1 MFKKK
6 QIKCIL
12 CMFITFLM
20 VFTTVDTGI
29 LGMKQV
35 YAETIKE
42 ENVLVKDTQEANE
55 KTKKNDSELLD
66 KTDIKKDK
74 KEDKNNDEIK
84 GKEEIIKKE
93 VEVKKQKK
101 DYKALVEDAVDK
113 ASDWMIK
120 NFRGADHWHSIA
132 IARAGKEVP
141 KRYMELMNE
150 GKTLPDDS
158 QGQYSKFI
166 LGILAAGGDPTN
178 VGGHNLYKEM
188 IEKIKY
194 NNVNQFGAPWDLA
207 ALNAIN
213 YKLPNEHKTLRDDL
227 KKSITGMLKNG
238 NTPDLRGFFAIAL
251 HPYYNNDSE
260 VKKAMDDSVDK
271 LSEVQKEDGGFND
284 GWSKDTNIN
293 SAAQAL
299 MAITLTGQD
308 PTSKK
313 FTKTEGNVVDYILSL
328 QNEDGSFNWM
338 KDNAGT
344 KGMVT
349 EQVVYALD
357 QYLYYLEDKGSI
369 WNFNKEDDTNEKEDN
384 KDTEKPAINVKE
396 QIDKNLAY
404 ILKNVDNPTLGTGAG
419 EWSILCLAR
428 GNYPVPKGYYDK
440 YHKNVVKEVQNA
452 KGNLHKVKYT
462 EHSRLILGLTSIGKS
477 VTDVGGY
484 NQLEKLAD
492 YNTVIRQGINGP
504 IFALIAL
511 DTHNYE
517 IPIVDNVKVQTTR
530 DMLVQYILDKEI
542 KKGKENAGGWA
553 LYGET
558 PDPDITAMAIQG
570 LTPYYK
576 GNPEVKAAVDRAISW
591 LSSAQKDD
599 GGYSSWGS
607 INSESIAQVV
617 VALTGLGINP
627 HTDSRFI
634 KKGNSAIDALL
645 TFADPKGGFMHV
657 KLGGNTNGG
666 AAAGIIDGM
675 ATDQGTYALIAYDR
689 FINNKNSLY
698 DMNDVSIKLEKPKEP
713 QESEKFVAT
722 RVGEENLKKNSSAQV
737 KFNVENI
744 LKEDEEVALA
754 IVLYDKNTNEMIN
767 YSYVKKILKSGKKE
781 VFAAGFIIPEK
792 GDYLV
797 KAIICDDLNPKKM
810 NVLVD
815 PIKIEVE

>member
-6 QIKCIL
+6 QVKGLL
-12 CMFITFLM
+12 CMLMTFLM

-35 YAETIKE
+35 FAETIKKESIPTEVKEDSE
-42 ENVLVKDTQEANE
+42 EKKDVEKNKSVDTDKKQELTDDKSRNE
-55 KTKKNDSELLD
+55 KIYNDKIVHKAQSESIGTTSIKIVNDLSKVKVGNKVELEVKNDS
-66 KTDIKKDK
+66 
-74 KEDKNNDEIK
+74 
-84 GKEEIIKKE
+84 
-93 VEVKKQKK
+93 
-101 DYKALVEDAVDK
+101 
-113 ASDWMIK
+113 
-120 NFRGADHWHSIA
+120 
-132 IARAGKEVP
+132 
-141 KRYMELMNE
+141 
-150 GKTLPDDS
+150 
-158 QGQYSKFI
+158 
-166 LGILAAGGDPTN
+166 
-178 VGGHNLYKEM
+178 
-188 IEKIKY
+188 
-194 NNVNQFGAPWDLA
+194 
-207 ALNAIN
+207 
-213 YKLPNEHKTLRDDL
+213 
-227 KKSITGMLKNG
+227 
-238 NTPDLRGFFAIAL
+238 
-251 HPYYNNDSE
+251 
-260 VKKAMDDSVDK
+260 
-271 LSEVQKEDGGFND
+271 
-284 GWSKDTNIN
+284 
-293 SAAQAL
+293 
-299 MAITLTGQD
+299 
-308 PTSKK
+308 
-313 FTKTEGNVVDYILSL
+313 NVVIPTESL
-328 QNEDGSFNWM
+328 LFTVS
-338 KDNAGT
+338 
-344 KGMVT
+344 
-349 EQVVYALD
+349 
-357 QYLYYLEDKGSI
+357 
-369 WNFNKEDDTNEKEDN
+369 NEKL
-384 KDTEKPAINVKE
+384 VKE

-404 ILKNVDNPTLGTGAG
+404 ILKNVENPSLGTGKG

-440 YHKNVVKEVQNA
+440 YYKNVVKEVQNA

-462 EHSRLILGLTSIGKS
+462 EHSRLILGLASIGRDIKN
-477 VTDVGGY
+477 VGGY

-492 YNTVIRQGINGP
+492 FKTVIRQGINGP

-517 IPIVDNVKVQTTR
+517 IPIVNNVKVQTTR

-627 HTDSRFI
+627 HKDSRFI

-657 KLGGNTNGG
+657 KPGGNTNGG
-666 AAAGIIDGM
+666 AAAGVIDGM

-689 FINNKNSLY
+689 FVNSKNRLY
-698 DMNDVSIKLEKPKEP
+698 DMTDVIVKAEESHKPENFKAE
-713 QESEKFVAT
+713 
-722 RVGEENLKKNSSAQV
+722 RIGEENLKKNSSAQV
-737 KFNVENI
+737 KFDVENI
-744 LKEDEEVALA
+744 SKEDEEVALA

-781 VFAAGFIIPEK
+781 VFAAAFIIPEK

-810 NVLVD
+810 NVLAD

>member
-6 QIKCIL
+6 QVKGLL
-12 CMFITFLM
+12 CMLMTFLM

-35 YAETIKE
+35 FAETIKKESIPTEVKEDSE
-42 ENVLVKDTQEANE
+42 EKKDVEKNKSVDTDKKQELTDEKSRNE
-55 KTKKNDSELLD
+55 KIYNDKIVHKAQSESIGTTSIKIVNDLSKVKVGNKVELEVKNDS
-66 KTDIKKDK
+66 
-74 KEDKNNDEIK
+74 
-84 GKEEIIKKE
+84 
-93 VEVKKQKK
+93 
-101 DYKALVEDAVDK
+101 
-113 ASDWMIK
+113 
-120 NFRGADHWHSIA
+120 
-132 IARAGKEVP
+132 
-141 KRYMELMNE
+141 
-150 GKTLPDDS
+150 
-158 QGQYSKFI
+158 
-166 LGILAAGGDPTN
+166 
-178 VGGHNLYKEM
+178 
-188 IEKIKY
+188 
-194 NNVNQFGAPWDLA
+194 
-207 ALNAIN
+207 
-213 YKLPNEHKTLRDDL
+213 
-227 KKSITGMLKNG
+227 
-238 NTPDLRGFFAIAL
+238 
-251 HPYYNNDSE
+251 
-260 VKKAMDDSVDK
+260 
-271 LSEVQKEDGGFND
+271 
-284 GWSKDTNIN
+284 
-293 SAAQAL
+293 
-299 MAITLTGQD
+299 
-308 PTSKK
+308 
-313 FTKTEGNVVDYILSL
+313 NVVIPTESL
-328 QNEDGSFNWM
+328 LFTVS
-338 KDNAGT
+338 
-344 KGMVT
+344 
-349 EQVVYALD
+349 
-357 QYLYYLEDKGSI
+357 
-369 WNFNKEDDTNEKEDN
+369 NEKL
-384 KDTEKPAINVKE
+384 VKE

-404 ILKNVDNPTLGTGAG
+404 ILKNVENPSLGTGKG

-462 EHSRLILGLTSIGKS
+462 EHSRLILGLASIGRDVK
-477 VTDVGGY
+477 DVGGY

-492 YNTVIRQGINGP
+492 FKTVIRQGINGP

-607 INSESIAQVV
+607 INSESIAQVI

-657 KLGGNTNGG
+657 KPGGNTNGG
-666 AAAGIIDGM
+666 AAAGVIDGM

-689 FINNKNSLY
+689 FVNSKNRLY
-698 DMNDVSIKLEKPKEP
+698 DMTDVIVKAEESHKPENFKA
-713 QESEKFVAT
+713 K
-722 RVGEENLKKNSSAQV
+722 RIGEENLKKNSSAQV
-737 KFNVENI
+737 KFDVENI
-744 LKEDEEVALA
+744 SKEDEEVALA

-797 KAIICDDLNPKKM
+797 KAIICDDLNPTKM
-810 NVLVD
+810 NVLAD

>member
-6 QIKCIL
+6 QVKGLL
-12 CMFITFLM
+12 CMLMTFLM

-35 YAETIKE
+35 FAEAIKKESIPKEVKEDSE
-42 ENVLVKDTQEANE
+42 EDKDAEKNKSVDTDKKQELTDEKSRNE
-55 KTKKNDSELLD
+55 KIYNDKIVHKDKDNIKTKDSKEYKTIVEDDKKVDEKLEIKNIVNKIQSESIGTTSIKIINDLSKVKVGNKIELEVKNDSNVVIPTEKLSFTVSNEKLGRMD
-66 KTDIKKDK
+66 QRVPNKFITLGSGTIAIEVALKDK
-74 KEDKNNDEIK
+74 PNIKDKVEFQINITV
-84 GKEEIIKKE
+84 EEG
-93 VEVKKQKK
+93 
-101 DYKALVEDAVDK
+101 
-113 ASDWMIK
+113 
-120 NFRGADHWHSIA
+120 N
-132 IARAGKEVP
+132 
-141 KRYMELMNE
+141 
-150 GKTLPDDS
+150 
-158 QGQYSKFI
+158 
-166 LGILAAGGDPTN
+166 
-178 VGGHNLYKEM
+178 YKE
-188 IEKIKY
+188 
-194 NNVNQFGAPWDLA
+194 P
-207 ALNAIN
+207 
-213 YKLPNEHKTLRDDL
+213 
-227 KKSITGMLKNG
+227 KKSK
-238 NTPDLRGFFAIAL
+238 
-251 HPYYNNDSE
+251 S
-260 VKKAMDDSVDK
+260 
-271 LSEVQKEDGGFND
+271 
-284 GWSKDTNIN
+284 
-293 SAAQAL
+293 
-299 MAITLTGQD
+299 
-308 PTSKK
+308 
-313 FTKTEGNVVDYILSL
+313 
-328 QNEDGSFNWM
+328 
-338 KDNAGT
+338 
-344 KGMVT
+344 
-349 EQVVYALD
+349 
-357 QYLYYLEDKGSI
+357 
-369 WNFNKEDDTNEKEDN
+369 
-384 KDTEKPAINVKE
+384 VKE

-404 ILKNVDNPTLGTGAG
+404 ILKNVENPSLGTGKG

-428 GNYPVPKGYYDK
+428 GNYPVPKDYYDK

-452 KGNLHKVKYT
+452 KGDLHRVKYT
-462 EHSRLILGLTSIGKS
+462 EHSRLILGLTSIGREVK
-477 VTDVGGY
+477 DVGGY

-657 KLGGNTNGG
+657 KPGGNTNGG
-666 AAAGIIDGM
+666 AAAGVIDGM

-689 FINNKNSLY
+689 FVNNKNRLY
-698 DMNDVSIKLEKPKEP
+698 DMTDVIVKAEESHKPENFKA
-713 QESEKFVAT
+713 K
-722 RVGEENLKKNSSAQV
+722 RIGEENLKKNSSTQV
-737 KFNVENI
+737 KFDVENI
-744 LKEDEEVALA
+744 SKEDEEVALA

-781 VFAAGFIIPEK
+781 VFAAGFITPEK
-792 GDYLV
+792 GHYLV

-810 NVLVD
+810 NVLAD

>member
-6 QIKCIL
+6 QVKGLL
-12 CMFITFLM
+12 CMLMTFLM

-35 YAETIKE
+35 FAETIKKESIPTEVKEDSE
-42 ENVLVKDTQEANE
+42 EKKDVEKNKSVDTDKKQELTDDKSRNE
-55 KTKKNDSELLD
+55 KIYNDKIVHKAQSESIGTTSIKIVNDLSKVKVGNKVELEVKNDS
-66 KTDIKKDK
+66 
-74 KEDKNNDEIK
+74 
-84 GKEEIIKKE
+84 
-93 VEVKKQKK
+93 
-101 DYKALVEDAVDK
+101 
-113 ASDWMIK
+113 
-120 NFRGADHWHSIA
+120 
-132 IARAGKEVP
+132 
-141 KRYMELMNE
+141 
-150 GKTLPDDS
+150 
-158 QGQYSKFI
+158 
-166 LGILAAGGDPTN
+166 
-178 VGGHNLYKEM
+178 
-188 IEKIKY
+188 
-194 NNVNQFGAPWDLA
+194 
-207 ALNAIN
+207 
-213 YKLPNEHKTLRDDL
+213 
-227 KKSITGMLKNG
+227 
-238 NTPDLRGFFAIAL
+238 
-251 HPYYNNDSE
+251 
-260 VKKAMDDSVDK
+260 
-271 LSEVQKEDGGFND
+271 
-284 GWSKDTNIN
+284 
-293 SAAQAL
+293 
-299 MAITLTGQD
+299 
-308 PTSKK
+308 
-313 FTKTEGNVVDYILSL
+313 NVVIPTESL
-328 QNEDGSFNWM
+328 LFTVS
-338 KDNAGT
+338 
-344 KGMVT
+344 
-349 EQVVYALD
+349 
-357 QYLYYLEDKGSI
+357 
-369 WNFNKEDDTNEKEDN
+369 NEKL
-384 KDTEKPAINVKE
+384 VKE

-404 ILKNVDNPTLGTGAG
+404 ILKNVENPSLGTGKG

-440 YHKNVVKEVQNA
+440 YYKNVVKEVQNA

-462 EHSRLILGLTSIGKS
+462 EHSRLILGLASIGRDIKN
-477 VTDVGGY
+477 VGGY

-492 YNTVIRQGINGP
+492 FKTVIRQGINGP

-517 IPIVDNVKVQTTR
+517 IPIVNNVKVQTTR

-627 HTDSRFI
+627 HKDSRFI

-657 KLGGNTNGG
+657 KPGGNTNGG
-666 AAAGIIDGM
+666 AAAGVIDGM

-689 FINNKNSLY
+689 FVNSKNRLY
-698 DMNDVSIKLEKPKEP
+698 DMTDVIVKAEESHKPENFKAE
-713 QESEKFVAT
+713 
-722 RVGEENLKKNSSAQV
+722 RIGEENLKKNSSAQV
-737 KFNVENI
+737 KFDVENI
-744 LKEDEEVALA
+744 SKEDEEVALA

-810 NVLVD
+810 NVLAD

>member
-6 QIKCIL
+6 QVKGLL
-12 CMFITFLM
+12 CMLMTFLM

-35 YAETIKE
+35 FAEAIKKESIPTEVKEDSE
-42 ENVLVKDTQEANE
+42 EDKDAEKNKSVDTDKKQELTDEKSRNE
-55 KTKKNDSELLD
+55 KIYNDKIVHKDKDNIKTKDSKEYKTIVEDDKKVDEKLEIKNIVNKIQSESIGTTSIKIINDLSKVKVGNKIELEVKNDSNVVIPTEKLSFTVSNEKLGRMD
-66 KTDIKKDK
+66 QRVPNKFITLGSGTIAIEVALKDK
-74 KEDKNNDEIK
+74 PNIKDKVEFQINITV
-84 GKEEIIKKE
+84 EEG
-93 VEVKKQKK
+93 
-101 DYKALVEDAVDK
+101 
-113 ASDWMIK
+113 
-120 NFRGADHWHSIA
+120 N
-132 IARAGKEVP
+132 
-141 KRYMELMNE
+141 
-150 GKTLPDDS
+150 
-158 QGQYSKFI
+158 
-166 LGILAAGGDPTN
+166 
-178 VGGHNLYKEM
+178 YKE
-188 IEKIKY
+188 
-194 NNVNQFGAPWDLA
+194 P
-207 ALNAIN
+207 
-213 YKLPNEHKTLRDDL
+213 
-227 KKSITGMLKNG
+227 KKSK
-238 NTPDLRGFFAIAL
+238 
-251 HPYYNNDSE
+251 S
-260 VKKAMDDSVDK
+260 
-271 LSEVQKEDGGFND
+271 
-284 GWSKDTNIN
+284 
-293 SAAQAL
+293 
-299 MAITLTGQD
+299 
-308 PTSKK
+308 
-313 FTKTEGNVVDYILSL
+313 
-328 QNEDGSFNWM
+328 
-338 KDNAGT
+338 
-344 KGMVT
+344 
-349 EQVVYALD
+349 
-357 QYLYYLEDKGSI
+357 
-369 WNFNKEDDTNEKEDN
+369 
-384 KDTEKPAINVKE
+384 VKE

-404 ILKNVDNPTLGTGAG
+404 ILKNVENPSLGTGKG

-428 GNYPVPKGYYDK
+428 GNYPVPKDYYDK

-452 KGNLHKVKYT
+452 KGDLHRVKYT
-462 EHSRLILGLTSIGKS
+462 EHSRLILGLTSIGREVK
-477 VTDVGGY
+477 DVGGY

-657 KLGGNTNGG
+657 KPGGNTNGG
-666 AAAGIIDGM
+666 AAAGVIDGM

-689 FINNKNSLY
+689 FVNNKNRLY
-698 DMNDVSIKLEKPKEP
+698 DMTDVIVKAEESHKPENFKA
-713 QESEKFVAT
+713 K
-722 RVGEENLKKNSSAQV
+722 RIGEENLKKNSSTQV
-737 KFNVENI
+737 KFDVENI
-744 LKEDEEVALA
+744 SKEDEEVALA

-781 VFAAGFIIPEK
+781 VFAAGFITPEK
-792 GDYLV
+792 GHYLV

-810 NVLVD
+810 NVLAD

>member
-6 QIKCIL
+6 QVKGLL
-12 CMFITFLM
+12 CMLMTFLM

-35 YAETIKE
+35 FAETIKKESIPTEVKEDSE
-42 ENVLVKDTQEANE
+42 EKKDVEKNKSVDTDKKQELTDEKSRNE
-55 KTKKNDSELLD
+55 KIYNDKIVHKAQSESIGTTSIKIVNDLSKVKVGNKVELEVKNDS
-66 KTDIKKDK
+66 
-74 KEDKNNDEIK
+74 
-84 GKEEIIKKE
+84 
-93 VEVKKQKK
+93 
-101 DYKALVEDAVDK
+101 
-113 ASDWMIK
+113 
-120 NFRGADHWHSIA
+120 
-132 IARAGKEVP
+132 
-141 KRYMELMNE
+141 
-150 GKTLPDDS
+150 
-158 QGQYSKFI
+158 
-166 LGILAAGGDPTN
+166 
-178 VGGHNLYKEM
+178 
-188 IEKIKY
+188 
-194 NNVNQFGAPWDLA
+194 
-207 ALNAIN
+207 
-213 YKLPNEHKTLRDDL
+213 
-227 KKSITGMLKNG
+227 
-238 NTPDLRGFFAIAL
+238 
-251 HPYYNNDSE
+251 
-260 VKKAMDDSVDK
+260 
-271 LSEVQKEDGGFND
+271 
-284 GWSKDTNIN
+284 
-293 SAAQAL
+293 
-299 MAITLTGQD
+299 
-308 PTSKK
+308 
-313 FTKTEGNVVDYILSL
+313 NVVIPTESL
-328 QNEDGSFNWM
+328 LFTVS
-338 KDNAGT
+338 
-344 KGMVT
+344 
-349 EQVVYALD
+349 
-357 QYLYYLEDKGSI
+357 
-369 WNFNKEDDTNEKEDN
+369 NEKL
-384 KDTEKPAINVKE
+384 VKE

-404 ILKNVDNPTLGTGAG
+404 ILKNVENPSLGTGKG

-440 YHKNVVKEVQNA
+440 YYKNVVKEVQNA

-462 EHSRLILGLTSIGKS
+462 EHSRLILGLASIGRDIK
-477 VTDVGGY
+477 DVGGY

-492 YNTVIRQGINGP
+492 FKTVIRQGINGP

-517 IPIVDNVKVQTTR
+517 IPIVNNVKVQTTR

-657 KLGGNTNGG
+657 KPGGNTNGG
-666 AAAGIIDGM
+666 AAAGVIDGM

-689 FINNKNSLY
+689 FVNSKNRLY
-698 DMNDVSIKLEKPKEP
+698 DMTDVIVKAEESHKPENFKAE
-713 QESEKFVAT
+713 
-722 RVGEENLKKNSSAQV
+722 RIGEENLKKNSSAQV
-737 KFNVENI
+737 KFDVENI
-744 LKEDEEVALA
+744 SKEDEEVALA

-810 NVLVD
+810 NVLAD

>member
-6 QIKCIL
+6 QVKGLL
-12 CMFITFLM
+12 CMLMTFLM

-35 YAETIKE
+35 FAETIKKESIPTEVKEDSE
-42 ENVLVKDTQEANE
+42 EKKDVEKNKSVDTDKKQELTDDKSRNE
-55 KTKKNDSELLD
+55 KIYNDKIVHKAQSESIGTTSIKIVNDLSKVKVGNKVELEVKNDS
-66 KTDIKKDK
+66 
-74 KEDKNNDEIK
+74 
-84 GKEEIIKKE
+84 
-93 VEVKKQKK
+93 
-101 DYKALVEDAVDK
+101 
-113 ASDWMIK
+113 
-120 NFRGADHWHSIA
+120 
-132 IARAGKEVP
+132 
-141 KRYMELMNE
+141 
-150 GKTLPDDS
+150 
-158 QGQYSKFI
+158 
-166 LGILAAGGDPTN
+166 
-178 VGGHNLYKEM
+178 
-188 IEKIKY
+188 
-194 NNVNQFGAPWDLA
+194 
-207 ALNAIN
+207 
-213 YKLPNEHKTLRDDL
+213 
-227 KKSITGMLKNG
+227 
-238 NTPDLRGFFAIAL
+238 
-251 HPYYNNDSE
+251 
-260 VKKAMDDSVDK
+260 
-271 LSEVQKEDGGFND
+271 
-284 GWSKDTNIN
+284 
-293 SAAQAL
+293 
-299 MAITLTGQD
+299 
-308 PTSKK
+308 
-313 FTKTEGNVVDYILSL
+313 NVVIPTESL
-328 QNEDGSFNWM
+328 LFTVS
-338 KDNAGT
+338 
-344 KGMVT
+344 
-349 EQVVYALD
+349 
-357 QYLYYLEDKGSI
+357 
-369 WNFNKEDDTNEKEDN
+369 NEKL
-384 KDTEKPAINVKE
+384 VKE

-404 ILKNVDNPTLGTGAG
+404 ILKNVENPSLGTGKG
-419 EWSILCLAR
+419 EWSIFCLAR

-440 YHKNVVKEVQNA
+440 YYKNVVKEVQNA

-462 EHSRLILGLTSIGKS
+462 EHSRLILGLASIGRDIKN
-477 VTDVGGY
+477 VGGY

-492 YNTVIRQGINGP
+492 FKTVIRQGINGP

-517 IPIVDNVKVQTTR
+517 IPIVNNVKVQTTR

-627 HTDSRFI
+627 HKDSRFI

-657 KLGGNTNGG
+657 KPGGNTNGG
-666 AAAGIIDGM
+666 AAAGVIDGM

-689 FINNKNSLY
+689 FVNSKNRLY
-698 DMNDVSIKLEKPKEP
+698 DMTDVIVKAEESHKPENFKAE
-713 QESEKFVAT
+713 
-722 RVGEENLKKNSSAQV
+722 RIGEENLKKNSSAQV
-737 KFNVENI
+737 KFDVENI
-744 LKEDEEVALA
+744 SKEDEEVALA

-810 NVLVD
+810 NVLAD

>member
-6 QIKCIL
+6 QVKGLL
-12 CMFITFLM
+12 CMLMTFLM

-35 YAETIKE
+35 FAETIKKESIPTEVKEDSE
-42 ENVLVKDTQEANE
+42 EKKDVEKNKSVDTDKKQELTDDKSRNE
-55 KTKKNDSELLD
+55 KIYNDKIVHKAQSESIGTTSIKIVNDLSKVKVGNKVELEVKNDS
-66 KTDIKKDK
+66 
-74 KEDKNNDEIK
+74 
-84 GKEEIIKKE
+84 
-93 VEVKKQKK
+93 
-101 DYKALVEDAVDK
+101 
-113 ASDWMIK
+113 
-120 NFRGADHWHSIA
+120 
-132 IARAGKEVP
+132 
-141 KRYMELMNE
+141 
-150 GKTLPDDS
+150 
-158 QGQYSKFI
+158 
-166 LGILAAGGDPTN
+166 
-178 VGGHNLYKEM
+178 
-188 IEKIKY
+188 
-194 NNVNQFGAPWDLA
+194 
-207 ALNAIN
+207 
-213 YKLPNEHKTLRDDL
+213 
-227 KKSITGMLKNG
+227 
-238 NTPDLRGFFAIAL
+238 
-251 HPYYNNDSE
+251 
-260 VKKAMDDSVDK
+260 
-271 LSEVQKEDGGFND
+271 
-284 GWSKDTNIN
+284 
-293 SAAQAL
+293 
-299 MAITLTGQD
+299 
-308 PTSKK
+308 
-313 FTKTEGNVVDYILSL
+313 NVVIPTESL
-328 QNEDGSFNWM
+328 LFTVS
-338 KDNAGT
+338 
-344 KGMVT
+344 
-349 EQVVYALD
+349 
-357 QYLYYLEDKGSI
+357 
-369 WNFNKEDDTNEKEDN
+369 NEKL
-384 KDTEKPAINVKE
+384 VKE

-404 ILKNVDNPTLGTGAG
+404 ILKNVENPSLGTGKG

-440 YHKNVVKEVQNA
+440 YYKNVVKEVQNA

-462 EHSRLILGLTSIGKS
+462 EHSRLILGLASIGRDIK
-477 VTDVGGY
+477 DVGGY

-492 YNTVIRQGINGP
+492 FKTVIRQGINGP

-517 IPIVDNVKVQTTR
+517 IPIVNNVKVQTTR

-657 KLGGNTNGG
+657 KPGGNTNGG
-666 AAAGIIDGM
+666 AAAGVIDGM

-689 FINNKNSLY
+689 FVNSKNRLY
-698 DMNDVSIKLEKPKEP
+698 DMTDVIVKAEESHKPENFKAE
-713 QESEKFVAT
+713 
-722 RVGEENLKKNSSAQV
+722 RIGEENLKKNSSAQV
-737 KFNVENI
+737 KFDVENI
-744 LKEDEEVALA
+744 SKEDEEVALA

-810 NVLVD
+810 NVLAD

>member
-6 QIKCIL
+6 QVKGLL
-12 CMFITFLM
+12 CMLMTFLM

-35 YAETIKE
+35 FAETIKKESIPTEVKEDSE
-42 ENVLVKDTQEANE
+42 EKKDVEKNKSVDTDKKQELTDDKSRNE
-55 KTKKNDSELLD
+55 KIYNDKIVHKAQSESIGTTSIKIVNDLSKVKVGNKVELEVKNDS
-66 KTDIKKDK
+66 
-74 KEDKNNDEIK
+74 
-84 GKEEIIKKE
+84 
-93 VEVKKQKK
+93 
-101 DYKALVEDAVDK
+101 
-113 ASDWMIK
+113 
-120 NFRGADHWHSIA
+120 
-132 IARAGKEVP
+132 
-141 KRYMELMNE
+141 
-150 GKTLPDDS
+150 
-158 QGQYSKFI
+158 
-166 LGILAAGGDPTN
+166 
-178 VGGHNLYKEM
+178 
-188 IEKIKY
+188 
-194 NNVNQFGAPWDLA
+194 
-207 ALNAIN
+207 
-213 YKLPNEHKTLRDDL
+213 
-227 KKSITGMLKNG
+227 
-238 NTPDLRGFFAIAL
+238 
-251 HPYYNNDSE
+251 
-260 VKKAMDDSVDK
+260 
-271 LSEVQKEDGGFND
+271 
-284 GWSKDTNIN
+284 
-293 SAAQAL
+293 
-299 MAITLTGQD
+299 
-308 PTSKK
+308 
-313 FTKTEGNVVDYILSL
+313 NVVIPTESL
-328 QNEDGSFNWM
+328 LFTVS
-338 KDNAGT
+338 
-344 KGMVT
+344 
-349 EQVVYALD
+349 
-357 QYLYYLEDKGSI
+357 
-369 WNFNKEDDTNEKEDN
+369 NEKL
-384 KDTEKPAINVKE
+384 VKE

-404 ILKNVDNPTLGTGAG
+404 ILKNVENPSLGTGKG

-440 YHKNVVKEVQNA
+440 YYKNVVKEVQNA

-462 EHSRLILGLTSIGKS
+462 EHSRLILGLASIGRDIK
-477 VTDVGGY
+477 DVGGY

-492 YNTVIRQGINGP
+492 FKTVIRQGINGP

-517 IPIVDNVKVQTTR
+517 IPIVNNVKVQTTR

-657 KLGGNTNGG
+657 KPGGNTNGG
-666 AAAGIIDGM
+666 AAAGVIDGM

-689 FINNKNSLY
+689 FVNSKNRLY
-698 DMNDVSIKLEKPKEP
+698 DMTDVIVKAEESHKPENFKAE
-713 QESEKFVAT
+713 
-722 RVGEENLKKNSSAQV
+722 RIGEENLKKNSSAQV
-737 KFNVENI
+737 KFDVENI
-744 LKEDEEVALA
+744 SKEDEEVALA

-810 NVLVD
+810 NVLKD

>member
-6 QIKCIL
+6 QVKGLL
-12 CMFITFLM
+12 CMLMTFLM

-35 YAETIKE
+35 FAETIKKESIPTEVKEDSE
-42 ENVLVKDTQEANE
+42 EKKDVEKNKSVDTDKKQELTDEKSRNE
-55 KTKKNDSELLD
+55 KIYNDKIVHKAQSESIGTTSIKIVNDLSKVKVGNKVELEVKNDS
-66 KTDIKKDK
+66 
-74 KEDKNNDEIK
+74 
-84 GKEEIIKKE
+84 
-93 VEVKKQKK
+93 
-101 DYKALVEDAVDK
+101 
-113 ASDWMIK
+113 
-120 NFRGADHWHSIA
+120 
-132 IARAGKEVP
+132 
-141 KRYMELMNE
+141 
-150 GKTLPDDS
+150 
-158 QGQYSKFI
+158 
-166 LGILAAGGDPTN
+166 
-178 VGGHNLYKEM
+178 
-188 IEKIKY
+188 
-194 NNVNQFGAPWDLA
+194 
-207 ALNAIN
+207 
-213 YKLPNEHKTLRDDL
+213 
-227 KKSITGMLKNG
+227 
-238 NTPDLRGFFAIAL
+238 
-251 HPYYNNDSE
+251 
-260 VKKAMDDSVDK
+260 
-271 LSEVQKEDGGFND
+271 
-284 GWSKDTNIN
+284 
-293 SAAQAL
+293 
-299 MAITLTGQD
+299 
-308 PTSKK
+308 
-313 FTKTEGNVVDYILSL
+313 NVVIPTESL
-328 QNEDGSFNWM
+328 LFTVS
-338 KDNAGT
+338 
-344 KGMVT
+344 
-349 EQVVYALD
+349 
-357 QYLYYLEDKGSI
+357 
-369 WNFNKEDDTNEKEDN
+369 NEKL
-384 KDTEKPAINVKE
+384 VKE

-404 ILKNVDNPTLGTGAG
+404 ILKNVENPSLGTGKG

-440 YHKNVVKEVQNA
+440 YYKNVVKEVQNA

-462 EHSRLILGLTSIGKS
+462 EHSRLILGLASIGRDIKN
-477 VTDVGGY
+477 VGGY

-492 YNTVIRQGINGP
+492 FKTVIRQGINGP

-517 IPIVDNVKVQTTR
+517 IPIVNNVKVQTTR

-627 HTDSRFI
+627 HKDSRFI

-657 KLGGNTNGG
+657 KPGGNTNGG
-666 AAAGIIDGM
+666 AAAGVIDGM

-689 FINNKNSLY
+689 FVNSKNRLY
-698 DMNDVSIKLEKPKEP
+698 DMTDVIVKAEESHKPENFKAE
-713 QESEKFVAT
+713 
-722 RVGEENLKKNSSAQV
+722 RIGEENLKKNSSAQV
-737 KFNVENI
+737 KFDVENI
-744 LKEDEEVALA
+744 SKEDEEVALA

-810 NVLVD
+810 NVLAD

>member
-6 QIKCIL
+6 QVKGLL
-12 CMFITFLM
+12 CMLMTFLM

-29 LGMKQV
+29 LGMKRV
-35 YAETIKE
+35 FAEAIKKESIPKEVKEDSE
-42 ENVLVKDTQEANE
+42 EDKDAEKNKSVDTDKKQELTDEKSRNE
-55 KTKKNDSELLD
+55 KIYNDKIVHKDKDNIKTKDSKEYKTIVEDDKKVDEKLEIKNIVNKIQSESIGTTSIKIVNDLSKVKVGNKIELEVKNDSNVVIPTEKLSFTVSNEKLGRMD
-66 KTDIKKDK
+66 QRVPNKFITLGSGTIAIEVALKDK
-74 KEDKNNDEIK
+74 PNIKDKVEFQINITV
-84 GKEEIIKKE
+84 EEG
-93 VEVKKQKK
+93 
-101 DYKALVEDAVDK
+101 
-113 ASDWMIK
+113 
-120 NFRGADHWHSIA
+120 N
-132 IARAGKEVP
+132 
-141 KRYMELMNE
+141 
-150 GKTLPDDS
+150 
-158 QGQYSKFI
+158 
-166 LGILAAGGDPTN
+166 
-178 VGGHNLYKEM
+178 YKE
-188 IEKIKY
+188 
-194 NNVNQFGAPWDLA
+194 P
-207 ALNAIN
+207 
-213 YKLPNEHKTLRDDL
+213 
-227 KKSITGMLKNG
+227 KKSK
-238 NTPDLRGFFAIAL
+238 
-251 HPYYNNDSE
+251 S
-260 VKKAMDDSVDK
+260 
-271 LSEVQKEDGGFND
+271 
-284 GWSKDTNIN
+284 
-293 SAAQAL
+293 
-299 MAITLTGQD
+299 
-308 PTSKK
+308 
-313 FTKTEGNVVDYILSL
+313 
-328 QNEDGSFNWM
+328 
-338 KDNAGT
+338 
-344 KGMVT
+344 
-349 EQVVYALD
+349 
-357 QYLYYLEDKGSI
+357 
-369 WNFNKEDDTNEKEDN
+369 
-384 KDTEKPAINVKE
+384 VKE

-404 ILKNVDNPTLGTGAG
+404 ILKNVENPSLGTGKG

-428 GNYPVPKGYYDK
+428 GNYPVPKDYYDK

-462 EHSRLILGLTSIGKS
+462 EHSRLILGLASIGRDVK
-477 VTDVGGY
+477 DVGGY

-492 YNTVIRQGINGP
+492 FKTVIRQGINGP

-607 INSESIAQVV
+607 INSESIAQVI

-657 KLGGNTNGG
+657 KPGGNTNGG
-666 AAAGIIDGM
+666 AAAGVIDGM

-689 FINNKNSLY
+689 FVNSKNRLY
-698 DMNDVSIKLEKPKEP
+698 DMTDVIVKAEESHKPENFKA
-713 QESEKFVAT
+713 K
-722 RVGEENLKKNSSAQV
+722 RIGEENLKKNSSTQV
-737 KFNVENI
+737 KFDVENI
-744 LKEDEEVALA
+744 SKEDEEVALA

-781 VFAAGFIIPEK
+781 VFAAGFITPEK
-792 GDYLV
+792 GHYLV

-810 NVLVD
+810 NVLAD

>member
-6 QIKCIL
+6 QVKGLL
-12 CMFITFLM
+12 CMLMTFLM

-35 YAETIKE
+35 FAETIKKESIPTEVKEDSE
-42 ENVLVKDTQEANE
+42 EKKDVEKNKSVDTDKKQELTDDKSRNE
-55 KTKKNDSELLD
+55 KIYNDKYNDKIVHKAQSESIGTTSIKIVNDLSKVKVGNKVELEVKNDS
-66 KTDIKKDK
+66 
-74 KEDKNNDEIK
+74 
-84 GKEEIIKKE
+84 
-93 VEVKKQKK
+93 
-101 DYKALVEDAVDK
+101 
-113 ASDWMIK
+113 
-120 NFRGADHWHSIA
+120 
-132 IARAGKEVP
+132 
-141 KRYMELMNE
+141 
-150 GKTLPDDS
+150 
-158 QGQYSKFI
+158 
-166 LGILAAGGDPTN
+166 
-178 VGGHNLYKEM
+178 
-188 IEKIKY
+188 
-194 NNVNQFGAPWDLA
+194 
-207 ALNAIN
+207 
-213 YKLPNEHKTLRDDL
+213 
-227 KKSITGMLKNG
+227 
-238 NTPDLRGFFAIAL
+238 
-251 HPYYNNDSE
+251 
-260 VKKAMDDSVDK
+260 
-271 LSEVQKEDGGFND
+271 
-284 GWSKDTNIN
+284 
-293 SAAQAL
+293 
-299 MAITLTGQD
+299 
-308 PTSKK
+308 
-313 FTKTEGNVVDYILSL
+313 NVVIPTESL
-328 QNEDGSFNWM
+328 LFTVS
-338 KDNAGT
+338 
-344 KGMVT
+344 
-349 EQVVYALD
+349 
-357 QYLYYLEDKGSI
+357 
-369 WNFNKEDDTNEKEDN
+369 NEKL
-384 KDTEKPAINVKE
+384 VKE

-404 ILKNVDNPTLGTGAG
+404 ILKNVENPSLGTGKG

-440 YHKNVVKEVQNA
+440 YYKNVVKEVQNA

-462 EHSRLILGLTSIGKS
+462 EHSRLILGLASIGRDIK
-477 VTDVGGY
+477 DVGGY

-492 YNTVIRQGINGP
+492 FKTVIRQGINGP

-517 IPIVDNVKVQTTR
+517 IPIVNNVKVQTTR

-657 KLGGNTNGG
+657 KPGGNTNGG
-666 AAAGIIDGM
+666 AAAGVIDGM

-689 FINNKNSLY
+689 FVNSKNRLY
-698 DMNDVSIKLEKPKEP
+698 DMTDVIVKAEESHKPENFKAE
-713 QESEKFVAT
+713 
-722 RVGEENLKKNSSAQV
+722 RIGEENLKKNSSAQV
-737 KFNVENI
+737 KFDVENI
-744 LKEDEEVALA
+744 SKEDEEVALA

-810 NVLVD
+810 NVLAD